1 MSDEFKIIK
10 SRFPSKCFLCNII
23 ISKGVDIKYYSE
35 SKSVSCLECLKS
47 NSFGEAGKSANDK
60 ALQIELK
67 RKESVE
73 SIPLIG
79 KSIYPFL
86 GKSKEAAKWA
96 KGAVGE
102 KTVGRVLDELALEN
116 NFVAIH
122 DRRIPGSKAN
132 IDHMLITPKGV
143 FIIDAK
149 NYKGLVE
156 LRKTG
161 SFLIPGKQSLFVN
174 GKNRDNLVEA
184 VKWQVGVVESSVSHY
199 NVVVIGVLAFT
210 QNNWPWVGK
219 PKLIDG
225 VYLNS
230 KGISQVI
237 DDVNTECAIDV
248 ELISKKIF
256 SIFKA
261 K

>member
-1 MSDEFKIIK
+1 MSDEFRIIK
-10 SRFPSKCFLCNII
+10 ARFPSNCFLCKIT
-23 ISKGVDIKYYSE
+23 ISKGTDIRYYSE
-35 SKSVSCLECLKS
+35 SKNVTCLECFS
-47 NSFGEAGKSANDK
+47 NNSYGEAGKSAKDK
-60 ALQIELK
+60 ALKIESK

-73 SIPLIG
+73 SIPIIG
-79 KSIYPFL
+79 KFIYPFL
-86 GKSKEAAKWA
+86 DPSKEAQKWS
-96 KGAVGE
+96 KGADGEEKVGSL
-102 KTVGRVLDELALEN
+102 LDELAVEN
-116 NFVAIH
+116 NFIAIH

-132 IDHMLITPKGV
+132 IDHMLITPKGI

-156 LRKTG
+156 LRKSG
-161 SFLIPGKQSLFVN
+161 SFFMPGKQSLFVN
-174 GKNRDNLVEA
+174 GKNRDNLVEG
-184 VKWQVGVVESSVSHY
+184 VKWQVGAVKASLIDSKVLVV
-199 NVVVIGVLAFT
+199 GVLAFT

-230 KGISQVI
+230 KGISEVI
-237 DDVNTECAIDV
+237 NDANSDCLIDV
-248 ELISKKIF
+248 DLISKEIL